1 MARKQAEFVGDPRY
15 CSSSFYIARTL
26 NKRFNHLVETL
37 KVDDPTANRS
47 RLLNEWIAAALEN
60 LER

>member
-1 MARKQAEFVGDPRY
+1 MPRKQAEFVGDPRY
-15 CSSSFYIARTL
+15 CSSSFYIERAL

>member
-15 CSSSFYIARTL
+15 CSSSFYIERTL
-26 NKRFNHLVETL
+26 NKRFNHFVETL

-47 RLLNEWIAAALEN
+47 RLLNEWIAAALEK